1 MNILELH
8 SEKTMTKTENKEE
21 KTESVLEDLNY
32 RQELGSVNGNFMY

>member
-1 MNILELH
+1 
-8 SEKTMTKTENKEE
+8 MTKTENKEE